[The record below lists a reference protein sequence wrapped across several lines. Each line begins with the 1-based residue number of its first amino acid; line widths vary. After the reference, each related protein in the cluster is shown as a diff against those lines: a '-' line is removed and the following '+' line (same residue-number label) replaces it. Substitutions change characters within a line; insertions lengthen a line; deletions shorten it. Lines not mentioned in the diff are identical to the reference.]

1 MQLAFFTAC
10 MPQTPLDDVAQWA
23 AGNGFA
29 ALELAVWPSVGG
41 RDFEAS
47 HLDVA
52 HFTQA
57 DADSA
62 NELMRSHGLAI
73 SALGYYENNLHP
85 NPELRAAVH
94 VHVRR
99 CIDAAALLGVANVG
113 TFIGRDWTRPVQ
125 ENLREAEKVMPGLVD
140 YAGERGVTLMV
151 ENCPME
157 GWSPDGY
164 PANLGYSPELWDWMF
179 DLGLRLN
186 YDPSHL
192 VWLGID
198 PVTALK
204 PVVDKVVHVQAKDV
218 ELDEAARNR
227 FGFFGKTV
235 HRQDGWDV
243 GWWRYRVPGLGTV
256 DWRRIV
262 DTLYEHGY
270 DGTISVEHEDPVWGG
285 SPERIQQGLQIAE
298 RTLAPLLIA

>member
-1 MQLAFFTAC
+1 
-10 MPQTPLDDVAQWA
+10 
-23 AGNGFA
+23 
-29 ALELAVWPSVGG
+29 VWPSIGG

-52 HFTQA
+52 HFGPA
-57 DADSA
+57 DADA
-62 NELMRSHGLAI
+62 AKELMQRHGLVI

-85 NPELRAAVH
+85 DPDVRAGVAE
-94 VHVRR
+94 HVRR
-99 CIDAAALLGVANVG
+99 CVDAAQLLGLANVG

-125 ENLREAEKVMPGLVD
+125 ENLREAEKVMPALVE

-164 PANLGYSPELWDWMF
+164 PANLAYSPELWEWMF

-218 ELDEAARNR
+218 ELDEAARNQV
-227 FGFFGKTV
+227 GVFGKTV
-235 HRQDGWDV
+235 HRKDGWDV

-256 DWRRIV
+256 DWRRVI
-262 DTLYEHGY
+262 DTLYERGY

-285 SPERIQQGLQIAE
+285 TPERIRQGLQIAE